1 MTISRLSILGA
12 VLAAGFSLV
21 FLIPKSPP
29 QNPASVRT
37 TLPESIPGWTSRE
50 LPVSAYEQQSLGL
63 ETRFAKRAYRNP
75 EGDEVQVIV
84 VFSGS
89 DMNTSIHRPERC
101 LPAQGWTIIQ
111 NSPVEVPLPDR
122 SRLAVTRLKNLR
134 SIQDPAGRP
143 RLVSNIAYY
152 WFVGHRRLTR
162 SHLTRSWVDVRDRI
176 LWNSDQRWAY
186 LTASAVVT
194 AGLQPGGKDEAATD
208 TLLAGL
214 VSALWPRISLLPA
227 GSSLE

>member
-1 MTISRLSILGA
+1 MTISRVSSLLA
-12 VLAAGFSLV
+12 LLAAGFSTV

-37 TLPESIPGWTSRE
+37 TLPESLPGWTSRE
-50 LPVSAYEQQSLGL
+50 LAVSAYEQQSLGL

-75 EGDEVQVIV
+75 AGDEVQVIV

-111 NSPVEVPLPDR
+111 NTPAEVPLPDQT
-122 SRLAVTRLKNLR
+122 RLAVTRLKNLR
-134 SIQDPAGRP
+134 SIQDASGRP
-143 RLVSNIAYY
+143 FLVSNIAYY
-152 WFVGHRRLTR
+152 WFVGHQNVTR
-162 SHLTRSWVDVRDRI
+162 SHLARSWMDIRDRI
-176 LWNSDQRWAY
+176 LRNSDQRWAY

-208 TLLAGL
+208 TLLAGFL
-214 VSALWPRISLLPA
+214 AALWPEISLLP
-227 GSSLE
+227 GNSGPE